1 MIHGILTMLVSW
13 ARWLLKACHYAFKSQ
28 DNKPNRVGRGPF
40 GNHVDPIPEIGL
52 KFVVGWYAIFPQR
65 WKLAYFSPSK
75 SSRNLPIRFGD
86 VFFLESWWRFFFGR
100 NSLLKTA
107 PFKIKIRIFPGTDIW
122 VEVSRSVASWHHGP
136 FIHGAIQE
144 SLEIMLDNVT
154 WQTLS
159 TWVRT
164 CHVSHVRTWRCND
177 VQQFLSAFDQPLML
191 RESTQHALLS

>member
-40 GNHVDPIPEIGL
+40 ENHVDPIPEIGL
-52 KFVVGWYAIFPQR
+52 KICSWLICNFSPQR

-86 VFFLESWWRFFFGR
+86 VFFWKAGDGSFLAEFPYLKRFLAKLKLGFSQAQTFGSKCPAKSTR
-100 NSLLKTA
+100 
-107 PFKIKIRIFPGTDIW
+107 
-122 VEVSRSVASWHHGP
+122 HHVP

-159 TWVRT
+159 TWVRDMS
-164 CHVSHVRTWRCND
+164 CQSC
-177 VQQFLSAFDQPLML
+177 
-191 RESTQHALLS
+191 